1 MIYLILGLS
10 LSIILNI
17 LLIWYVFKVLSKL
30 LYTSDNL
37 GDLYASFRIF
47 EDFAASLYQM
57 DMFYGE
63 PILQELVGKIKFI
76 REEIERFEEIYE
88 LTTDIEL
95 LEEELSSEDADEEKS
110 FEETQKPLFH
120 TNT

>member
-1 MIYLILGLS
+1 
-10 LSIILNI
+10 
-17 LLIWYVFKVLSKL
+17 
-30 LYTSDNL
+30 
-37 GDLYASFRIF
+37 
-47 EDFAASLYQM
+47 M